1 MSSVIFGR
9 ARNFYIRSRA
19 IKAWKGSS
27 LTLLFMGMTETL
39 TMEAAEQ
46 LIIQDGLQE
55 GVGETEVLPS
65 NGDGLWGFRGAIGQE
80 GV

>member
-1 MSSVIFGR
+1 
-9 ARNFYIRSRA
+9 
-19 IKAWKGSS
+19 
-27 LTLLFMGMTETL
+27 
-39 TMEAAEQ
+39 MEAAEQ

-55 GVGETEVLPS
+55 GVGETEVLLS